1 MKIQIPDD
9 FDPEKSYGADNVS
22 VPPHSPTV
30 PSISSQGKTHCLYPR
45 LERIPGKRTAP
56 LTHGSGCGLLILI
69 YLFLTSRS
77 DDPFP
82 QKIIFSGLRPDME
95 KVSASCVRIL
105 LKCSSP
111 LLSPKGNPF
120 PLYGVPWKNFV
131 LPQERKLQKMGGLFT
146 HFPPRQ
152 RSGNYL
158 SMN

>member
-9 FDPEKSYGADNVS
+9 FDPEKIIRSGQCFRASAQPDGSFHFITGKNTLSLSPLGTDTWEADCTPYAWKRVWAPYFDLS
-22 VPPHSPTV
+22 V
-30 PSISSQGKTHCLYPR
+30 
-45 LERIPGKRTAP
+45 
-56 LTHGSGCGLLILI
+56 
-69 YLFLTSRS
+69 LTSRS
-77 DDPFP
+77 DAPFP
-82 QKIIFSGLRPDME
+82 QKIIFSGLQPNME
-95 KVSASCVRIL
+95 KVSASCGRIL

-131 LPQERKLQKMGGLFT
+131 LPQERKLQKTGGLFT

>member
-9 FDPEKSYGADNVS
+9 FDPEKIIRSGQCFRASAQPDGSFHFITGKNMLSLSPLGADTWEADCTPYAWKRVWAPYFDLSVS
-22 VPPHSPTV
+22 YKSLRR
-30 PSISSQGKTHCLYPR
+30 SIPAKDHFLRAAAGYGKGI
-45 LERIPGKRTAP
+45 RILRQ
-56 LTHGSGCGLLILI
+56 
-69 YLFLTSRS
+69 
-77 DDPFP
+77 DPFEMLITF
-82 QKIIFSGLRPDME
+82 IISQ
-95 KVSASCVRIL
+95 
-105 LKCSSP
+105 
-111 LLSPKGNPF
+111 GNPF

>member
-30 PSISSQGKTHCLYPR
+30 PSISSQGKTRCLYPR

-77 DDPFP
+77 DVPFP

-95 KVSASCVRIL
+95 KVSASCGRIL

-152 RSGNYL
+152 RSENYL

>member
-9 FDPEKSYGADNVS
+9 FDPEKIIRSGQCFRASAQPDGSFHFITGKNTLSLSPLGTDTWEADCTPYAWKRVWAPYFDLSVSYKS
-22 VPPHSPTV
+22 LRR
-30 PSISSQGKTHCLYPR
+30 SIP
-45 LERIPGKRTAP
+45 A
-56 LTHGSGCGLLILI
+56 
-69 YLFLTSRS
+69 
-77 DDPFP
+77 
-82 QKIIFSGLRPDME
+82 KIIFSGLQPNME
-95 KVSASCVRIL
+95 KVSASCGRIL

-131 LPQERKLQKMGGLFT
+131 LPQERKLQKTGGLFT